1 MSTNTSQNLGLHLW
15 EPTDQVLRTEFNQNW
30 QKIDTAVDTAQ
41 QTADTAES
49 KADTAQA
56 TATAA
61 QTAASAAYCP
71 SNKPYAMGSYT
82 GNGGTQSI
90 LLGFQPS
97 FLIITAQPANSS
109 DTAFIAI
116 SGGSEAAS
124 TLSFTETGFTVMVAP
139 TPYETYPLT
148 NQNGR
153 LYHYL
158 AIR

>member
-1 MSTNTSQNLGLHLW
+1 MATNTSEHLGLHLW

-30 QKIDTAVDTAQ
+30 TKIDTAVNAAQ
-41 QTADTAES
+41 ETAE
-49 KADTAQA
+49 
-56 TATAA
+56 AA
-61 QTAASAAYCP
+61 QSAAEQR
-71 SNKPYAMGSYT
+71 PYVIGSYT

-90 LLGFQPS
+90 TLGFQPS
-97 FLIITAQPANSS
+97 FVIITAQPANSR

-148 NQNGR
+148 NQNGTF
-153 LYHYL
+153 YHYL
-158 AIR
+158 ALR